1 MQVSGNQTVEIST
14 LDAAV
19 PEGALTQD
27 EAKWFVIWACLW
39 IAALAILL
47 PALI

>member
-1 MQVSGNQTVEIST
+1 MYTSGKQTVEIST

-19 PEGALTQD
+19 PEAALTQD
-27 EAKWFVIWACLW
+27 EAKWFFIWACLW
-39 IAALAILL
+39 IAALAVLL

>member
-1 MQVSGNQTVEIST
+1 MQVSGNQNIEIST

-19 PEGALTQD
+19 PESALTQD
-27 EAKWFVIWACLW
+27 EAKWFLVWACVW
-39 IAALAILL
+39 IAALAVLL